1 MFNFLKKSITLLPW
15 VGKESIYDYIK
26 RNLDSEGKLPLACEE
41 LPDSTEFYEDKP
53 FRWVAGAMDGV
64 MGHHASPGEID
75 ERVMKISKLI
85 RQQVSMPSNSTRR
98 DTYIVFMND
107 DILGYIDPLL
117 EFLRKQSDLKYNVLY
132 DEAKW
137 FAKEGAHRGVV
148 KMGIALLG
156 LFNCEK
162 DEELIITLGKSE
174 EFTLYAAVALQN
186 GCTNSNQKIF
196 ELAQSVHGWGK
207 IHLVERLSADT
218 KEIKDWLLRRG
229 CDNSIMPEYLSYTC
243 AAKGELDQALVSS
256 TIDQELY
263 TGAGIILSALIAGGP
278 AENIDDYDK
287 SMPVVSNYLK
297 HSGTYCHT
305 IDDLLVVIHI
315 KGFLKQEDDVW
326 NKRFE
331 NGWNK
336 EIRDSCLAECDRII
350 LQDRWNNEIWNDLGS
365 EDNYKKNCAIRAA
378 RELGIDTWEQLYAEL
393 HAKPLDSGLYFELM
407 RTENIDR
414 IRKLVTFAERNLP
427 LKELATGPGTELGL
441 GPEYKAH
448 GCLDFVLQDLDK
460 YEGVGGKLILAGLN
474 SAVIRNRNMALKTLE
489 TWSRKNWPEGAAQML
504 EKLYSIEPD
513 ANVKQRIKGLLI

>member
-1 MFNFLKKSITLLPW
+1 M
-15 VGKESIYDYIK
+15 
-26 RNLDSEGKLPLACEE
+26 
-41 LPDSTEFYEDKP
+41 
-53 FRWVAGAMDGV
+53 
-64 MGHHASPGEID
+64 
-75 ERVMKISKLI
+75 
-85 RQQVSMPSNSTRR
+85 
-98 DTYIVFMND
+98 
-107 DILGYIDPLL
+107 
-117 EFLRKQSDLKYNVLY
+117 
-132 DEAKW
+132 
-137 FAKEGAHRGVV
+137 
-148 KMGIALLG
+148 
-156 LFNCEK
+156 
-162 DEELIITLGKSE
+162 
-174 EFTLYAAVALQN
+174 
-186 GCTNSNQKIF
+186 
-196 ELAQSVHGWGK
+196 
-207 IHLVERLSADT
+207 
-218 KEIKDWLLRRG
+218 LRRG